1 MQKLGKDKLCIQLCL
16 LLRFRSYIFLQNQ
29 NCWEKCMF
37 MICTRWSPIYVFSG
51 LFFWPLTVI
60 GKFYGSMS
68 NILNLPWKIADILCW
83 LEERS
88 AFHIAYLIYRFLSNL
103 KFLLEVIIHLV
114 FFFNIISFHDLNK
127 WEYEECLTVSIF
139 QIWKKYFHWLWI
151 KNSFYFDKKIE
162 TRNFKFIFLLSTS
175 LYSRNVQLVKN
186 RLV

>member
-1 MQKLGKDKLCIQLCL
+1 MITYLCF
-16 LLRFRSYIFLQNQ
+16 LRTFFLAFNSHWQVLWVYEQ
-29 NCWEKCMF
+29 YTE
-37 MICTRWSPIYVFSG
+37 SS
-51 LFFWPLTVI
+51 L
-60 GKFYGSMS
+60 
-68 NILNLPWKIADILCW
+68 KIADIQCW

-88 AFHIAYLIYRFLSNL
+88 AFHIEYLIYRFLSNL

-127 WEYEECLTVSIF
+127 WEFEECLTVSIF

-175 LYSRNVQLVKN
+175 MYSRNVQLVKN